1 MADKTELYLRRLLDK
16 TLELCAIYEIAV
28 SAEHSESAQ
37 VILCQSAH
45 FLDANVEI
53 DCCLTDG
60 KQIFLAHGHLNG
72 CFLANHFHSYASRLM
87 GTTVPSYNKWISTF
101 DSD

>member
-1 MADKTELYLRRLLDK
+1 MADKTELNLRRLLDK
-16 TLELCAIYEIAV
+16 TLEFCAIYEITI

-45 FLDANVEI
+45 FLDADVEI

-60 KQIFLAHGHLNG
+60 KQILFTHGHRNG
-72 CFLANHFHSYASRLM
+72 CFFADHFHSYASSLM
-87 GTTVPSYNKWISTF
+87 GTTVPSYNKMDLTF

>member
-16 TLELCAIYEIAV
+16 TLEFCAIYEITV

-45 FLDANVEI
+45 FLNADVEI
-53 DCCLTDG
+53 DRCLTDG
-60 KQIFLAHGHLNG
+60 KQIFLTHGHRNG
-72 CFLANHFHSYASRLM
+72 CFLADHFHSYASRLM
-87 GTTVPSYNKWISTF
+87 GTTVPSYNKMDF
-101 DSD
+101 NF